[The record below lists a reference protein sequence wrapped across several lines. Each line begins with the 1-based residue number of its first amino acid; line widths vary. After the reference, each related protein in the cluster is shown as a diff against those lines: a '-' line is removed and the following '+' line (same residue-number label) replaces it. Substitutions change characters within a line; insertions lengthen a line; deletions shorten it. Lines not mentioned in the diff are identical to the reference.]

1 VIFSEPAY
9 FVFLAV
15 TALSFR
21 FLPPRVRPWW
31 LFLTGLVFYAYY
43 SAAFLVL
50 LLVEMVVV
58 YVLAGR
64 ARRSTPQFVAGLLI
78 TVGVLVAFKYTG
90 MLGSTARTL
99 LATLGAGGLPTFPQ
113 LFLPLAISFF
123 TFEFVHYIVEARR
136 GTLPEHSFAEF
147 LAFAVFF
154 PTMVAGPIKRF
165 GDFLPQIR
173 SAHAGSDDVS
183 AGAIRIVVGLFK
195 KIVIA
200 DTAGLFV
207 APLLTDAA
215 MRSAGRVDLLVAL
228 LAYSVKIYFDFS
240 GYSDIAIG
248 SARMFGIS
256 VPENFAWPYLQ
267 TNIRDFWRTWH
278 MSLTSWITDYVYKP
292 LGGSRRG
299 LLVAAAA
306 TLTAFAVSGLWHGAA
321 WHFVAWGL
329 YMGVLLVAYR
339 LWATWIKAPMVR
351 RVPSLVEPSPA
362 ARALSVAGGLAGA
375 LVTFGLVTLGWGLF
389 VMPLSRFTE
398 MLGRFL

>member
-1 VIFSEPAY
+1 MIFNEPAY
-9 FVFLAV
+9 FLFLAV

-31 LFLTGLVFYAYY
+31 LFVTGLIFYAYY
-43 SAAFLVL
+43 SAAFVAL

-64 ARRSTPQFVAGLLI
+64 GMRSTFQFVAGLLI
-78 TVGVLVAFKYTG
+78 TVGVLVLFKYTG
-90 MLGSTARTL
+90 MLGSTARSL

-123 TFEFVHYIVEARR
+123 TFEFIHYVVEVRR

-165 GDFLPQIR
+165 GDFLPQLR
-173 SAHAGSDDVS
+173 SARADSADVS

-215 MRSAGRVDLLVAL
+215 VRSAGRVDLLLAL

-256 VPENFAWPYLQ
+256 VPENFAWPYLR
-267 TNIRDFWRTWH
+267 TNIRDFWRNWH
-278 MSLTSWITDYVYKP
+278 MSLTSWITDYIYKP

-299 LLVAAAA
+299 LLVAAMA
-306 TLTAFAVSGLWHGAA
+306 TLVAFGVSGLWHGAA

-329 YMGVLLVAYR
+329 YMGVLLVLYR
-339 LWATWIKAPMVR
+339 LWATWIKDPIAQR
-351 RVPSLVEPSPA
+351 IPSLTGPGPA
-362 ARALSVAGGLAGA
+362 ARVVSAAGGVTGA
-375 LVTFGLVTLGWGLF
+375 VVTFALVTLGWGLF
-389 VMPLSRFTE
+389 VMPLHRFVE
-398 MLGRFL
+398 MLGRLL